1 MNRMNRAILSI
12 ALLFSA
18 SSLVHGQNAQSHS
31 FTAKLEGITV
41 LKEVEADPFD
51 PQILSLE
58 APTPDGNIDK
68 MKLRAAKLQSAQI
81 FPRKITDAARAA
93 RKTTVA
99 PSPIVAQ
106 NFVADTLTG
115 IPPDNDL
122 AISKG
127 EKIINVLNSRITVL
141 DGQNG
146 DMGKRIDL
154 KPFSQP
160 VGLNNIFNDY
170 RYDPKVLYDAEA
182 DRYICVMLN
191 STNRNNY
198 IVIAFSLTND
208 PEGAWSFYK
217 FIGDY
222 KNDTTWFDYPAISIT
237 DEEIFLTG
245 NKIKDN
251 VSWQLGFSETVIY
264 QINKQNGYDSAATL
278 NYKIW
283 DGINFDGRPI
293 RNLFP
298 VKAGWL
304 PESNE
309 QYFLSNRN
317 FDVQNDTIFLVKV
330 PGTIA
335 GGGNLTVQALKSP
348 VAYGVPPNGR
358 QPDTSVVLA
367 TNDGRVLGAYAIY
380 DEIQFVSTSIDTSTG
395 SSAVFHGKISN
406 YRTNPA
412 VSYVHLITV
421 DTLDFGYPNI
431 SFVGNGWG
439 LNQSIITF
447 NYTGPNDNPGLAAV
461 LYDAK
466 DYSDIV
472 RIKTGEGSIKR
483 LAGKEQ
489 RWGDYTGS
497 QVDFNS
503 LGSVWVVGIYG
514 RADNQYGNW
523 IAKLNS
529 PVLGVKENLVA
540 KDKGT
545 VYPNPVNTYL
555 SYSFTLEAEMSM
567 YFTIYDIQGKKVHE
581 LIAKKCKKGTNLI
594 QFNTASLPAGTYIL
608 KGVSA
613 EGKDVM
619 NERFVK
625 Q

>member
-12 ALLFSA
+12 ALLLSA

-31 FTAKLEGITV
+31 FTAKLEGVTV
-41 LKEVEADPFD
+41 LKDIEADPYD
-51 PQILSLE
+51 AQVLSLE
-58 APTPDGNIDK
+58 APNPDGNIDK
-68 MKLRAAKLQSAQI
+68 MKLRDAKLQSANM
-81 FPRKITDAARAA
+81 FPRKIADAARAA
-93 RKTTVA
+93 RKTTAA

-106 NFVADTLTG
+106 NFVADSLTG
-115 IPPDNDL
+115 IPPDNDM
-122 AISKG
+122 AISRG
-127 EKIINVLNSRITVL
+127 NKIINVLNSRITVL
-141 DGQNG
+141 DGNG
-146 DMGKRIDL
+146 GAMGKRIDL
-154 KPFSQP
+154 KSFSQK
-160 VGLNNIFNDY
+160 VGLNNVFNDY
-170 RYDPKVLYDAEA
+170 RYDPKVIYDAEA

-198 IVIAFSLTND
+198 IVIGFTLSND

-222 KNDTTWFDYPAISIT
+222 KNDTTWFDYPAIAIT

-304 PESNE
+304 PETNE

-335 GGGNLTVQALKSP
+335 NGGNLTVQALKSP

-358 QPDTSVVLA
+358 QPDTSAVLA
-367 TNDGRVLGAYAIY
+367 TNDGRVLGAYANAE
-380 DEIQFVSTSIDTSTG
+380 EIQFVSTSIDTSTG

-412 VSYVHLITV
+412 VSHVHFITV

-447 NYTGPNDNPGLAAV
+447 NYTGPYDNPGLAAV

-483 LAGKEQ
+483 LTGKEQ

-497 QVDFNS
+497 QVDFNAY
-503 LGSVWVVGIYG
+503 GSVWIVGIYG

-529 PVLGVKENLVA
+529 PVLGVKEELVA

-555 SYSFTLEAEMSM
+555 SYSFTLAAEMPM
-567 YFTIYDIQGKKVHE
+567 YFTIYDIQGRKVHE
-581 LIAKKCKKGTNLI
+581 LIAKKCKKGVNVI

>member
-1 MNRMNRAILSI
+1 MNRMNRVIVAVLLLSVSHL
-12 ALLFSA
+12 AY
-18 SSLVHGQNAQSHS
+18 GQNARSHS
-31 FTAKLEGITV
+31 FTAKLEGVAV
-41 LKEVEADPFD
+41 LKDIEADPFD
-51 PQILSLE
+51 PQVLNLE
-58 APTPDGNIDK
+58 APNPDGNIDK
-68 MKLRAAKLQSAQI
+68 MKLRDAKLESAQR
-81 FPRKITDAARAA
+81 FSRRMSDASRTA
-93 RKTTVA
+93 RKTTAA

-106 NFVADTLTG
+106 NFVADSFVG
-115 IPPDNDL
+115 IPPDNDM
-122 AISKG
+122 AISRSN
-127 EKIINVLNSRITVL
+127 KIVNVLNSRITVL
-141 DGQNG
+141 DGQG
-146 DMGKRIDL
+146 GAMSMRVDL
-154 KPFSQP
+154 KSFSQK
-160 VGLNNIFNDY
+160 VGLNSILNDY

-191 STNRNNY
+191 STNRNNF
-198 IVIAFSLTND
+198 IVIGFTLSND

-217 FIGDY
+217 FPGDY
-222 KNDTTWFDYPAISIT
+222 KNDTTWFDYPAIAIT
-237 DEEIFLTG
+237 DDEIFLTG

-264 QINKQNGYDSAATL
+264 QINKWNGYDSAATL

-283 DGINFDGRPI
+283 DGINFEGRPI

-304 PESNE
+304 PDGNE

-330 PGTIA
+330 PGTITN
-335 GGGNLTVQALKSP
+335 GGNLTIQALKSP
-348 VAYGVPPNGR
+348 VPYGVPPNGR

-367 TNDGRVLGAYAIY
+367 TNDGRVLGAYANAE
-380 DEIQFVSTSIDTSTG
+380 EIQFVSTSIDTNTG
-395 SSAVFHGKISN
+395 SSAIYHGKISN
-406 YRTNPA
+406 YRTSPA
-412 VSYVHLITV
+412 VSYAQFISV

-447 NYTGPNDNPGLAAV
+447 NYTGPNDHPGLSAV

-466 DYSDIV
+466 DYSDIIRV
-472 RIKTGEGSIKR
+472 KTGEGSIKR
-483 LAGKEQ
+483 LGGKEQ

-503 LGSVWVVGIYG
+503 FGSVWIVGIYG
-514 RADNQYGNW
+514 RADSHYGNW

-529 PVLGVKENLVA
+529 PVLGVKETTVSRE
-540 KDKGT
+540 KGI

-555 SYSFTLEAEMSM
+555 SYSFTLQEEAPVH
-567 YFTIYDIQGKKVHE
+567 FTIYDINGRKVHE
-581 LIAKKCKKGTNLI
+581 LMSKNCKKGKNLI

-608 KGVSA
+608 KGAYA
-613 EGKDVM
+613 EGREVM
-619 NERFVK
+619 AERFVK

>member
-1 MNRMNRAILSI
+1 MVKSAITGPTQ
-12 ALLFSA
+12 LFRI
-18 SSLVHGQNAQSHS
+18 GQ
-31 FTAKLEGITV
+31 
-41 LKEVEADPFD
+41 
-51 PQILSLE
+51 
-58 APTPDGNIDK
+58 
-68 MKLRAAKLQSAQI
+68 
-81 FPRKITDAARAA
+81 
-93 RKTTVA
+93 
-99 PSPIVAQ
+99 
-106 NFVADTLTG
+106 
-115 IPPDNDL
+115 
-122 AISKG
+122 
-127 EKIINVLNSRITVL
+127 
-141 DGQNG
+141 
-146 DMGKRIDL
+146 
-154 KPFSQP
+154 
-160 VGLNNIFNDY
+160 
-170 RYDPKVLYDAEA
+170 
-182 DRYICVMLN
+182 
-191 STNRNNY
+191 
-198 IVIAFSLTND
+198 
-208 PEGAWSFYK
+208 
-217 FIGDY
+217 
-222 KNDTTWFDYPAISIT
+222 
-237 DEEIFLTG
+237 
-245 NKIKDN
+245 
-251 VSWQLGFSETVIY
+251 
-264 QINKQNGYDSAATL
+264 
-278 NYKIW
+278 
-283 DGINFDGRPI
+283 
-293 RNLFP
+293 
-298 VKAGWL
+298 
-304 PESNE
+304 
-309 QYFLSNRN
+309 
-317 FDVQNDTIFLVKV
+317 
-330 PGTIA
+330 
-335 GGGNLTVQALKSP
+335 
-348 VAYGVPPNGR
+348 
-358 QPDTSVVLA
+358 
-367 TNDGRVLGAYAIY
+367 
-380 DEIQFVSTSIDTSTG
+380 
-395 SSAVFHGKISN
+395 
-406 YRTNPA
+406 
-412 VSYVHLITV
+412 LITV

-555 SYSFTLEAEMSM
+555 SYSFTLEAEMPM

>member
-1 MNRMNRAILSI
+1 MNQMNRAILAI
-12 ALLFSA
+12 TFLFST
-18 SSLVHGQNAQSHS
+18 SSLAYGQNAQSHS
-31 FTAKLEGITV
+31 FSAKLEGVAV
-41 LKEVEADPFD
+41 LRDIEEDPYD
-51 PQILSLE
+51 AQVYNLE
-58 APTPDGNIDK
+58 APRPDGNADK
-68 MKLRAAKLQSAQI
+68 IRLREAKLEVAAR
-81 FPRKITDAARAA
+81 FPRRVDAVSRAS
-93 RKTTVA
+93 RKTTAA
-99 PSPIVAQ
+99 PAPVVAQ
-106 NFVADTLTG
+106 NFVADSFPG

-127 EKIINVLNSRITVL
+127 GKIVNVLNSRMTVL
-141 DGQNG
+141 DGQSGTMN
-146 DMGKRIDL
+146 KRVDL
-154 KPFSQP
+154 KSFSQK
-160 VGLNNIFNDY
+160 VGLNNIINDY
-170 RYDPKVLYDAEA
+170 RYDPKVVYDPDA

-191 STNRNNY
+191 STARNNY
-198 IVIAFSLTND
+198 IVIAFSLSND

-217 FIGDY
+217 FPGDY

-237 DEEIFLTG
+237 EEEIFLTG
-245 NKIKDN
+245 NKIRDN
-251 VSWQLGFSETVIY
+251 VSWQLGFTETVIY
-264 QINKQNGYDSAATL
+264 QINKKSGYDSSATL

-283 DGINFDGRPI
+283 DGIKFDGRPI

-304 PESNE
+304 PDGNE

-330 PGTIA
+330 PGTLSS
-335 GGGNLTVQALKSP
+335 GGDLSVQALISP

-367 TNDGRVLGAYAIY
+367 TNDGRILGAYANAE
-380 DEIQFVSTSIDTSTG
+380 EIQFVSTSVDTNNG

-406 YRTNPA
+406 YRTNPV
-412 VSYVHLITV
+412 VSHVHFISV

-447 NYTGPNDNPGLAAV
+447 NYTGPNDNPGMATV
-461 LYDAK
+461 MYDAN

-472 RIKTGEGSIKR
+472 RIKTGSGSIKR
-483 LAGKEQ
+483 LSGKEQ

-497 QVDFNS
+497 QVDFQNF
-503 LGSVWVVGIYG
+503 GSVWVVGIHG

-529 PVLGVKENLVA
+529 PVLGIKENIVN
-540 KDKGT
+540 KDNGT
-545 VYPNPVNTYL
+545 AYPNPVNSYL
-555 SYSFTLEAEMSM
+555 SYSFTLEKEMPM
-567 YFTIYDIQGKKVHE
+567 HFTIYDINGRKVHE
-581 LIAKKCKKGTNLI
+581 LITKKCKQGKNLI
-594 QFNTASLPAGTYIL
+594 QFNTAALPAGTYIL
-608 KGVSA
+608 KGA
-613 EGKDVM
+613 GTEGKDVM
-619 NERFVK
+619 TERFIK